1 MKKISLLVSALF
13 LFGNVFAQKTKVE
26 DGSENIGG
34 GNNTALS
41 VIIYG
46 SNADDIE
53 RAWKSY
59 IKDFNPDKIS
69 TKDGVFADNA
79 KIKAISKNTVDVYAK
94 TDNKK
99 EGEVLFI
106 VAFDL
111 GGGFLNSSQH
121 GSQLKDAKKLLY
133 NFAIKMTKEGMEER
147 IKGQTKVLEKLEEK
161 QKDLVR
167 DQEGLKKDIENHKE
181 KIKKAE
187 DDIAKNQ
194 GDHEVKLKEIEVQKK
209 VVEELKKK
217 KDAVD

>member
-1 MKKISLLVSALF
+1 MQTLMKNKW
-13 LFGNVFAQKTKVE
+13 
-26 DGSENIGG
+26 NIRIAKRLDQLP
-34 GNNTALS
+34 TALS

-79 KIKAISKNTVDVYAK
+79 KIKAISENTVDVYAK